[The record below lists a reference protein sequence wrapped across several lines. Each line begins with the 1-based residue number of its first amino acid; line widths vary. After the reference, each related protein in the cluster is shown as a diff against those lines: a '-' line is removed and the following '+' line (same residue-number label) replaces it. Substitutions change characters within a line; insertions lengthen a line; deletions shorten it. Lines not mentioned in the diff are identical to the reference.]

1 MGIIKGCLKVVG
13 TAALVVTGSASTILK
28 GVSDA
33 VGIELGSE
41 LFGATK
47 DASFNGIRNMW
58 NSESVD
64 KAVDK
69 GEATADRTENFTR
82 SQMADT
88 AYQAAQTAKRLADTE
103 KDTKKKAVYLQKYN
117 DYMSKYYEYK

>member
-13 TAALVVTGSASTILK
+13 TAVLVVTGSASTILK
-28 GVSDA
+28 GVSDT

-58 NSESVD
+58 SNESVD
-64 KAVDK
+64 NIVGK
-69 GEATADRTENFTR
+69 GEATADRAENFTR
-82 SQMADT
+82 KQMADT
-88 AYQAAQTAKRLADTE
+88 AYKAAQTAKKMADRE
-103 KDTKKKAVYLQKYN
+103 KDVQKRDEYLRKYN
-117 DYMSKYYEYK
+117 DYMAKYYEYK

>member
-13 TAALVVTGSASTILK
+13 TAVLVVTGSASTILK
-28 GVSDA
+28 GVSDT

-64 KAVDK
+64 KIVDK
-69 GEATADRTENFTR
+69 GEAKAQGVEDSTR
-82 SQMADT
+82 RQMANT
-88 AYQAAQTAKRLADTE
+88 AYRMAQTAKQMAESENDA
-103 KDTKKKAVYLQKYN
+103 KKKEAYLQKYD
-117 DYMSKYYEYK
+117 DYMKKYNEYK

>member
-1 MGIIKGCLKVVG
+1 MGIIKRCLKVVG

-28 GVSDA
+28 GISDA

-58 NSESVD
+58 DSESVD
-64 KAVDK
+64 KVVGK
-69 GEATADRTENFTR
+69 GEATADRAESFTR

-88 AYQAAQTAKRLADTE
+88 AYRAAQTAKRLADKE
-103 KDTKKKAVYLQKYN
+103 KDTKKKAKKKKKYN
-117 DYMSKYYEYK
+117 DYMAKYYEYK

>member
-58 NSESVD
+58 NS
-64 KAVDK
+64 
-69 GEATADRTENFTR
+69 
-82 SQMADT
+82 
-88 AYQAAQTAKRLADTE
+88 
-103 KDTKKKAVYLQKYN
+103 
-117 DYMSKYYEYK
+117 

>member
-13 TAALVVTGSASTILK
+13 TAVLVVTGSASTILK
-28 GVSDA
+28 GVSDT

-64 KAVDK
+64 KVIDK
-69 GEATADRTENFTR
+69 GEVTSDQVENSIR
-82 SQMADT
+82 KKMADT
-88 AYQAAQTAKRLADTE
+88 AYQAAQTAKQMADKE
-103 KDTKKKAVYLQKYN
+103 KDAEKKAAYLQKYN
-117 DYMSKYYEYK
+117 DYMAKYYEYK